1 MIYCSL
7 ACYLAIGGR
16 RGMGSVNNRHSPIIS
31 STIFFVACCV
41 ADLRIALKGG
51 PHCV

>member
-1 MIYCSL
+1 
-7 ACYLAIGGR
+7 
-16 RGMGSVNNRHSPIIS
+16 MGSVNNRHSPNTR
-31 STIFFVACCV
+31 STIFFAACCAT